1 MVNIPSV
8 GWVIAAAAAAIFV
21 LDMLTPL
28 GIAVPMLYVI
38 PILLTWLVPG
48 SRITAVIAG
57 CSLFLI
63 VLGRVL
69 SPGEVTISP
78 GEVTIAV
85 EADRAIASV
94 LLLVVASLL
103 FIQKQS
109 VRQVAAMQEARD
121 QSEERLRLFINYAPV
136 ALAMFD
142 RDWRYLALSRRWMTD
157 YGITG
162 DVIGRSH
169 DEVFSEMPEQWKE
182 AHQRGLAGEIVR
194 AEEDRF
200 VRATGVEQWLRWEVR
215 PWRVN
220 DGQVGGTVIF
230 TEDISRRKRDEE
242 ELRRQ
247 QERLE
252 DLASRLLK
260 AQEEERRRIAR
271 DLHDDITQRM
281 VALTID
287 LQNLSCGASPSDST
301 HAARVRQ
308 LSTRA
313 EELTTDL
320 QCMAHRLHPS
330 LLEHVGLEA
339 AVCELVDEFEE
350 RTGLKTDVTVRD
362 IPSDFP
368 LDYATC
374 IYRVLQ
380 ESLQNIW
387 KHAAATSVAVC
398 LVRTGRGVGLCVH
411 DDGRGFTPSHHGT
424 DRKGLGLTSMEERV
438 RALLGTFRVRTK
450 PGDGTEIHAWVP
462 LTSQNTE
469 ELVREGI

>member
-1 MVNIPSV
+1 MNIPSV
-8 GWVIAAAAAAIFV
+8 GWIIAAVAAAAIFV
-21 LDMLTPL
+21 LDMLIPL

-57 CSLFLI
+57 CCLFLI
-63 VLGRVL
+63 VLGIAL
-69 SPGEVTISP
+69 SPGEVTM
-78 GEVTIAV
+78 AV
-85 EADRAIASV
+85 AADLAIASA

-109 VRQVAAMQEARD
+109 ARQVAVMQEARD

-142 RDWRYLALSRRWMTD
+142 RDLRYLALSRRWMTD

-162 DVIGRSH
+162 EVIGRSH
-169 DEVFSEMPEQWKE
+169 YEVFSQIPDHWKE
-182 AHQRGLAGEIVR
+182 AHRRGLAGEIVR
-194 AEEDRF
+194 SEEDRF
-200 VRATGVEQWLRWEVR
+200 VRATGAEQWLRWEVR

-220 DGQVGGTVIF
+220 DGQVGGIVIF
-230 TEDISRRKRDEE
+230 TEDISQRKRDEE

-247 QERLE
+247 RTRLE
-252 DLASRLLK
+252 DLTSRLLM

-271 DLHDDITQRM
+271 DLHDDITQRL

-287 LQNLSCGASPSDST
+287 LQNLSCGASESDST
-301 HAARVRQ
+301 HVVRVRQ
-308 LSTRA
+308 LGTRA

-320 QCMAHRLHPS
+320 QGLVHQLHPS
-330 LLEHVGLEA
+330 LLEHTGLEA

-362 IPSDFP
+362 IPADLP

-380 ESLQNIW
+380 ESLQNIR
-387 KHAAATSVAVC
+387 KHAVATSVVVR
-398 LVRTGRGVGLCVH
+398 LVRTGRGMGLCVH
-411 DDGRGFTPSHHGT
+411 DDGCGFKPLYDSA

-438 RALLGTFRVRTK
+438 RALLGTFRVKTK

-462 LTSQNTE
+462 LEPQNPS
-469 ELVREGI
+469 ELVRPRT